1 MCANAVIDT
10 FITSKGFNFLF
21 NHITVWIAFSIE
33 SNNERPLPHAKGWV
47 AATCFYE
54 SVSNNFSCLTFV
66 LTKRGLSNR
75 FISNLSG
82 GGHFYFEL
90 VCAIIIDAYIDYIS
104 LYICIVQSYFLSLRY
119 INSSPKGSI
128 KHCDDNQILLIAAGK
143 LFGNDDTQSK
153 TVIATHRAFRWL
165 EIWPVF
171 K

>member
-1 MCANAVIDT
+1 MYTLYWYSGRNRIQYVIPKHFLPRITPFSIISIEILCANAVIDT

-82 GGHFYFEL
+82 RGHFYFQL
-90 VCAIIIDAYIDYIS
+90 VCAIISDVYIYTHTHS
-104 LYICIVQSYFLSLRY
+104 
-119 INSSPKGSI
+119 
-128 KHCDDNQILLIAAGK
+128 H
-143 LFGNDDTQSK
+143 
-153 TVIATHRAFRWL
+153 TVRI
-165 EIWPVF
+165 
-171 K
+171 